1 MLRSSTNGITWTAIP
16 VKCAFLLVWVIPV
29 VIGFLAFMVWSG
41 LVIGWAAA
49 QILMERTD

>member
-1 MLRSSTNGITWTAIP
+1 MATSTKGTAWKEIP
-16 VKCAFLLVWVIPV
+16 VKFAFLLVWVIPV

-49 QILMERTD
+49 QMLMEKTD